1 MVSPTHYCFATP
13 TAGWPHPL
21 PVGPTHIWLCPLTA
35 AAVLIREQDILVGV
49 TFTVVRA
56 GVIDTGLVAATD
68 VLKALI
74 NIYHNRRGG
83 KGIKISNETGKGS
96 IK

>member
-1 MVSPTHYCFATP
+1 MY
-13 TAGWPHPL
+13 
-21 PVGPTHIWLCPLTA
+21 PLTA
-35 AAVLIREQDILVGV
+35 AAVLIREQVILVGV
-49 TFTVVRA
+49 TFTAVRA

-68 VLKALI
+68 VLKTLI